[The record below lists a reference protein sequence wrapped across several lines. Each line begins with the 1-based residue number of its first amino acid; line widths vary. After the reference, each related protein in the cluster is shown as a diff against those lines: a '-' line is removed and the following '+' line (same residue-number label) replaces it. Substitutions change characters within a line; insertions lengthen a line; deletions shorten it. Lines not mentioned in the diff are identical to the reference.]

1 MSYSAM
7 GMCASDGHVTRR
19 IGLLGGTF
27 DPIHHGH
34 LRSALEACE
43 WLVLD
48 ELRLIPSARPPH
60 RDQPGATAD
69 QRLAMARLALDD
81 QMGLPQTGLAV
92 DDRELHRARPSYTV
106 DTLESL
112 RAEMGHEVCLYLIVG
127 WDAFCG
133 LPSWHRWEELLGLA
147 SLVVLQRPDYDLE
160 VPEVLKDLMA
170 ARSVSDPGES
180 RAPAGEIILLAQTPL
195 AISASHIRSLLAQG
209 RSPRYLLPDA
219 VLGYIESNGLY
230 RPGHNEDSKPHAE

>member
-1 MSYSAM
+1 MS
-7 GMCASDGHVTRR
+7 ASEGRVTRR

-34 LRSALEACE
+34 LRSAVEAHE
-43 WLVLD
+43 WLALD

-60 RDQPGATAD
+60 RDSPGASAE
-69 QRLAMARLALDD
+69 QRLAMVQLAVADEPALS
-81 QMGLPQTGLAV
+81 V
-92 DDRELHRARPSYTV
+92 DDRELRRERPSYTV

-112 RAEMGHEVCLYLIVG
+112 RSELGDSVALYLILG

-133 LPSWHRWEELLGLA
+133 LPSWHRWDELLGLA
-147 SLVVLQRPDYDLE
+147 NLVVLQRPDYDLE

-170 ARSVSDPGES
+170 ARTLSDPAGS
-180 RAPAGEIILLAQTPL
+180 QAPAGEIVLLAQTPL
-195 AISASHIRSLLAQG
+195 AISATHIRALLGEG

-219 VLGYIESNGLY
+219 VLGYIATNGLY
-230 RPGHNEDSKPHAE
+230 RPGHNEDSNPHAQ